1 MVPVEP
7 MVIGLAL
14 FPTPLAKVELEET
27 SNPEG
32 GVTLIPSVMS
42 APDTV
47 KLVVVVEA
55 VPYVVLTAA
64 KVPFAVIIGDAGFS
78 TRVPVKVRL
87 PARPPV
93 PLVPSAP

>member
-14 FPTPLAKVELEET
+14 FPTPLAKIELVET

-47 KLVVVVEA
+47 KLVGVVEA
-55 VPYVVLTAA
+55 VP
-64 KVPFAVIIGDAGFS
+64 
-78 TRVPVKVRL
+78 
-87 PARPPV
+87 
-93 PLVPSAP
+93 